1 VGGFQRYVDKAQLF
15 NPDPISTYFV
25 TEAERFDKDFA
36 VADKGAREQHFE
48 KQQDKAAHLRQEHF
62 EREMRK
68 WDKHDEEFK
77 KQEDRIRVRA
87 EVYQAGKKNRGGA
100 AYNIVTLDYDRNKE
114 GERLMVLDAD
124 AKVRA
129 LMRSKN
135 LD

>member
-1 VGGFQRYVDKAQLF
+1 
-15 NPDPISTYFV
+15 
-25 TEAERFDKDFA
+25 
-36 VADKGAREQHFE
+36 
-48 KQQDKAAHLRQEHF
+48 
-62 EREMRK
+62 MRK